1 MPATYTLSIE
11 PIDGESYQHPFHLG
25 TIESVA
31 RQVAAD
37 LFYAPK
43 MRTVAL
49 IFKGKIVDVFYG
61 DEWHSAMIDRQAA
74 EE

>member
-1 MPATYTLSIE
+1 MLNSAATYTLSIE
-11 PIDGESYQHPFHLG
+11 PIDGAVYQHPFHLG

-31 RQVAAD
+31 RRVAAD
-37 LFYAPK
+37 VFYAPK

-61 DEWHSAMIDRQAA
+61 DNWHSQIVEA
-74 EE
+74 E

>member
-11 PIDGESYQHPFHLG
+11 PISGPTYQHPFHLG

-37 LFYAPK
+37 LFHAPR

-49 IFKGKIVDVFYG
+49 IINRKIVDVFDG
-61 DEWHSAMIDRQAA
+61 KWNSDAVADM